1 MRERIHS
8 MNNTRNLNRWL
19 AVAGVLAIAGCSSHP
34 AKLAVATGHHD
45 DGIRL
50 SPDPASAASR
60 IAVVLSDTR
69 VMPSMCHYEWR
80 RNGTPIPDA
89 ESDGLEPTNFSKN
102 DEVSVVVTITEPAGA
117 AARVL
122 HADVKVENSPPK
134 VTGVSCVIGAA
145 ASAPAAE
152 ARVQVIDPDGDVP
165 SFTFRWFKN
174 GKLIEGAQDATLPL
188 ANVRRGDQLIVE
200 VVAHDQDSASTPV
213 KSNTMVVED
222 SPPQFTSTPGA
233 PQQADVEFVYQA
245 KATDPDGDALK
256 YELVSGPSGM
266 SVSNEGTL
274 TWAVPQGDQ
283 HQGEF
288 PVRIRAMDPNGG
300 EATQDFTIHL
310 DAPIIQT
317 ASTRVR
323 TTSSGVD
330 LGVPAAGEQ
339 AAPQPTWHV
348 IRHTY
353 FADTTAGH

>member
-1 MRERIHS
+1 M
-8 MNNTRNLNRWL
+8 MNTKTMNRWL
-19 AVAGVLAIAGCSSHP
+19 AVACMLAIAGCSSHP
-34 AKLAVATGHHD
+34 AKVAVATGHHD

-60 IAVVLSDTR
+60 IAVVLSDAR
-69 VMPSMCHYEWR
+69 VMRSMCHYEWR
-80 RNGTPIPDA
+80 RNGIPIADA
-89 ESDGLEPTNFSKN
+89 ESDGLEPSNFSKN
-102 DEVSVVVTITEPAGA
+102 DQVSVVVTITDPSSG

-134 VTGVSCVIGAA
+134 VTGVSCVIEAA

-174 GKLIEGAQDATLPL
+174 DKLIEGAGDPTLPL
-188 ANVRRGDQLIVE
+188 AHVRRGDQLMVE
-200 VVAHDQDSASTPV
+200 VVAHDEASASTPV
-213 KSNTMVVED
+213 KSNTMVVEN

-233 PQQADVEFVYQA
+233 PQQADVEFMYQA

-256 YELVSGPSGM
+256 YELVSGPSRM

-283 HQGEF
+283 HQGDF
-288 PVRIRAMDPNGG
+288 PVRIRAMDSNGG

-310 DAPIIQT
+310 DAPVIQT

-323 TTSSGVD
+323 TTSSGVN
-330 LGVPAAGEQ
+330 LGTPAAGDQ
-339 AAPQPTWHV
+339 AAPPQPTWHV
-348 IRHTY
+348 VRHSY
-353 FADTTAGH
+353 FADTTANH